1 MNFLGDQDW
10 LSRNQTDART
20 IAMIFGNINNN
31 NKTDFFRNGS
41 GVGMEYF
48 KKFDQSEVFKYEI
61 SSKFDKFAYT
71 YTTKSQH
78 DSFLEQRA
86 IANFYYCGT

>member
-1 MNFLGDQDW
+1 
-10 LSRNQTDART
+10 
-20 IAMIFGNINNN
+20 MIFGNINNN

-71 YTTKSQH
+71 YTTKS
-78 DSFLEQRA
+78 
-86 IANFYYCGT
+86 